1 MPVEARPGDAIRME
15 LKSMDSKI
23 NLLAQKIKT
32 IEKNEEILGRTLVT
46 LNTKLK
52 KLEEVV
58 DANETNASGKSS
70 GLSQT
75 DVDKLKTEIMDALN
89 TKYALKR
96 ELQEVKYTV
105 DLINPLEYAT
115 TSQVGEL
122 IDDKIVA
129 YMKANA
135 KKEEKK

>member
-46 LNTKLK
+46 LNAKLK
-52 KLEEVV
+52 KLDETV
-58 DANETNASGKSS
+58 DANAAGSSKSS
-70 GLSQT
+70 GLTQT
-75 DVDKLKTEIMDALN
+75 DVDKLKTEIIDALN

-122 IDDKIVA
+122 IDDKIAA

>member
-70 GLSQT
+70 GLTQT

-122 IDDKIVA
+122 IDDKIAA

>member
-75 DVDKLKTEIMDALN
+75 EVDKLKTEIMDALN

-122 IDDKIVA
+122 IDDKIAA

>member
-46 LNTKLK
+46 LNAKLK
-52 KLEEVV
+52 KLDETV
-58 DANETNASGKSS
+58 DANAAGSSKSS
-70 GLSQT
+70 GLTQT
-75 DVDKLKTEIMDALN
+75 DVDKLKTEIIDALN

-122 IDDKIVA
+122 IDDKIAA
-129 YMKANA
+129 YMKANV

>member
-58 DANETNASGKSS
+58 DANENNASGKSS
-70 GLSQT
+70 GLTQT

-122 IDDKIVA
+122 IDDKIAA

>member
-46 LNTKLK
+46 LNAKLK

-58 DANETNASGKSS
+58 DSNETNASGKGS
-70 GLSQT
+70 GLTQSE
-75 DVDKLKTEIMDALN
+75 VDKLKLEIADALSA
-89 TKYALKR
+89 KYALKR

-105 DLINPLEYAT
+105 DMINPLEYAT

-122 IDDKIVA
+122 IDDKIEA
-129 YMKANA
+129 YMKEKA